1 MLPGRGVLLGQRE
14 EGAVRGMLCS
24 QWALMEESW
33 QVMCHVF
40 LCLHKYFC
48 SKALLLTLLYV
59 CVHHTALHPYRRAQ
73 ASMGLS
79 ELVEAEV
86 DIKAG
91 LLSHPDNT
99 DLAALYRKLK

>member
-1 MLPGRGVLLGQRE
+1 
-14 EGAVRGMLCS
+14 
-24 QWALMEESW
+24 
-33 QVMCHVF
+33 
-40 LCLHKYFC
+40 
-48 SKALLLTLLYV
+48 
-59 CVHHTALHPYRRAQ
+59 
-73 ASMGLS
+73 MGLS